1 MTVVFSIDLGHPQ
14 IQYQGCPLILYL
26 SVDFTELQ
34 ILGKGYRWKR
44 PQRCFHCDGTR
55 IWGHGYVE
63 RFFDEVPDRLWMK
76 RWRCPECGTV
86 YTVRPHT
93 HWRGFWASQ
102 ATILSSLVTKASD
115 HRWLSMVTRERQ
127 QYWWRGLRIQQLFTS
142 QQADL
147 TSLIKTHIIAAT
159 HSLTHREMRI
169 LRDDTHRIFAFTPPL
184 RGP

>member
-1 MTVVFSIDLGHPQ
+1 MTPVSATVIPKSNTRVG
-14 IQYQGCPLILYL
+14 PLILYL

-34 ILGKGYRWKR
+34 DCGKEYRWKR
-44 PQRCFHCDGTR
+44 PRRCFHCEGTR

-63 RFFDEVPDRLWMK
+63 RFFDGVPATVWMK
-76 RWRCPECGTV
+76 RWRCPDCATV

-102 ATILSSLVTKASD
+102 ATILSSLVTKESE
-115 HRWLSMVTRERQ
+115 HRWLTMVGRERQ
-127 QYWWRGLRIQQLFTS
+127 QYWWRGLRIQRRFAGPETS
-142 QQADL
+142 L

-159 HSLTHREMRI
+159 HSFTHREMR
-169 LRDDTHRIFAFTPPL
+169 LVRGDAYRIFAFTPPL